1 MWRKWGVWNEE
12 LVLEVSA
19 TAQGLVLGLL
29 SSPFTWLLPNVSSQA
44 TSYSPSLFPRTIFSP
59 PSSLYSCFL
68 FFLVCFFF
76 GGGQGAL
83 LHVACEI
90 LVP

>member
-12 LVLEVSA
+12 LVLEVAA

-44 TSYSPSLFPRTIFSP
+44 TSCSPTLSLPQNHFP
-59 PSSLYSCFL
+59 PS
-68 FFLVCFFF
+68 
-76 GGGQGAL
+76 
-83 LHVACEI
+83 
-90 LVP
+90 

>member
-12 LVLEVSA
+12 LVLEVAA

-44 TSYSPSLFPRTIFSP
+44 TSCSPSLLPRTIFPP
-59 PSSLYSCFL
+59 PSSWYSCFL
-68 FFLVCFFF
+68 SFFF
-76 GGGQGAL
+76 SMVLFWGVGAP

>member
-1 MWRKWGVWNEE
+1 MKN
-12 LVLEVSA
+12 LSLEVSA

-68 FFLVCFFF
+68 FFSVCFFF
-76 GGGQGAL
+76 LGGAGGTAP
-83 LHVACEI
+83 CGM
-90 LVP
+90 